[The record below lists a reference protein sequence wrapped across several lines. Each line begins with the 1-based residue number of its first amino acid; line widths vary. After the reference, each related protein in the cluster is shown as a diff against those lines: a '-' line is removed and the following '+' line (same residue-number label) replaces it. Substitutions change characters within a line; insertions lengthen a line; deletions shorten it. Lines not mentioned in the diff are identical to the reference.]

1 MTTSPSD
8 DRAYIGIDPGK
19 KGAVVILTDGITA
32 EYPTPLVCRKHHDP
46 AGMAQLL
53 RRENIGE
60 LWRCAALEKVHAMP
74 GQGVTSMFSFGTSW
88 GIWQGIL
95 AAMKIPYILVGP
107 VSGKSMSAEDSVET
121 RRPGRGRPLSRNFHN
136 SISDRAAAVRRTR
149 ALQTRPVWLCT
160 HDGIS
165 GTANNLFV
173 A

>member
-107 VSGKSMSAEDSVET
+107 REWQKHVCGGLGGDPKA
-121 RRPGRGRPLSRNFHN
+121 RARQAALAQLPQLNLRPGRCRTPHQGVADAACLALYARWYFR
-136 SISDRAAAVRRTR
+136 DR
-149 ALQTRPVWLCT
+149 
-160 HDGIS
+160 
-165 GTANNLFV
+165 
-173 A
+173 